1 MAGDEKSFQG
11 VVVSHTSREGR
22 RPPEDDVPDE
32 GVMLRARSSAAL
44 KAGIAGAVGLL
55 ILLLIR
61 LVPVPLVTCLVV
73 PGFPLILGSAGV
85 LAGILAGDYI
95 QTSGQAVQV
104 GAIAGF
110 ASGVGGGIT
119 AMVLAAFGL
128 MFSDLGAGVQ
138 AQFSAAQLHSLAQS
152 GITAELI
159 QQIGAVLWALLFCG
173 AGGTAAGA
181 FMGALGGRIY
191 FRLR

>member
-1 MAGDEKSFQG
+1 
-11 VVVSHTSREGR
+11 
-22 RPPEDDVPDE
+22 
-32 GVMLRARSSAAL
+32 MLRARSSAAL

-138 AQFSAAQLHSLAQS
+138 AQFSAAQLHS
-152 GITAELI
+152 

>member
-1 MAGDEKSFQG
+1 
-11 VVVSHTSREGR
+11 
-22 RPPEDDVPDE
+22 
-32 GVMLRARSSAAL
+32 MLRARSSAAL